1 MTAARID
8 ICCGVGG
15 TGKTTSSAALAL
27 AHARDGERVVV
38 LTIDPARR
46 LADALGL
53 EALGN
58 TPQAVPLGQEAR
70 GSLHAL
76 MLDRKRTWDA
86 LVTQHASPTTAR
98 ALMAN
103 PYYQAVTTRL
113 SGSHEYMAVEKL
125 HELALTGSW
134 DRVIVDTP
142 PAQHVVDFFQ
152 APERIR
158 GLLDRSLMRGLLD
171 GGGGGLRAAATRG
184 TLGVVERIAGDGVM
198 ADIREFFRL
207 AGELAPGIRERS
219 AAVAALLRS
228 DRCRYWL
235 VSDADAP
242 ERNDLLGFLD
252 ELRSQEMAFAGFLVN
267 RVQAVPQG
275 PFPTDADL
283 AAASDHPAWQQAV
296 AALAAL
302 PVEARDRALAHRA
315 SARDLARA
323 AGGAPVWLVPEVP
336 GGIANLQGLDRLVP
350 FLPPRPPTSL

>member
-1 MTAARID
+1 MSAARVEV
-8 ICCGVGG
+8 CCGVGG
-15 TGKTTSSAALAL
+15 TGKTTTSAALAL

-53 EALGN
+53 ERLDN
-58 TPQAVPLGQEAR
+58 VPQAVPLGEGAT

-86 LVTQHASPTTAR
+86 LVSEHASPETAE

-125 HELALTGSW
+125 HELAVAGSW

-142 PAQHVVDFFQ
+142 PAQHVVDFFR

-158 GLLDRSLMRGLLD
+158 GILDRSVMKGLF
-171 GGGGGLRAAATRG
+171 GGGGGLRAAATRS
-184 TLGVVERIAGDGVM
+184 TLSVVQRIAGEGVM
-198 ADIREFFRL
+198 GDIRAFFDL
-207 AGELAPGIRERS
+207 VGEISPGIRQRS
-219 AAVAALLRS
+219 AAVAALLR
-228 DRCRYWL
+228 DPRCRYWL

-252 ELRSQEMAFAGFLVN
+252 ELRAQQMAFAGFLVN
-267 RVQAVPQG
+267 RVQAVPAG
-275 PFPTDADL
+275 PFPDPDAVR
-283 AAASDHPAWQQAV
+283 AAAPGPEWARV
-296 AALAAL
+296 ADVLVAL
-302 PVEARDRALAHRA
+302 PEAARRRALAHRA
-315 SARDLARA
+315 ASRQLVRD
-323 AGGAPVWLVPEVP
+323 AGGAPVWLVPEVT
-336 GGIANLQGLDRLVP
+336 GGITSLEGLGRLTP